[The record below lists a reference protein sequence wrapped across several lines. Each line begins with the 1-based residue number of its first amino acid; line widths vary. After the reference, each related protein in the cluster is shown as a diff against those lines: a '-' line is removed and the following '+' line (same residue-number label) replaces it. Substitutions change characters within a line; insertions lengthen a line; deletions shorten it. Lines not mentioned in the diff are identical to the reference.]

1 MSLWSQIKN
10 GLLAV
15 AAGKTATPFLGGLHG
30 ISPDE
35 KDTLSVI
42 HDLSRVV
49 KNNPE
54 AMETYLALGSLFRAR
69 GDFERAVQIRESL
82 LLRPELTLNFK
93 ARTYFELGQDYR
105 RVGILDRALHA
116 YAEAARLGIPQ
127 MQINAELAVLYADSG
142 DFAKAVNYY
151 VLLGNKIAAAH
162 YMVRQAK
169 ELSGHAPHN
178 MKKSI
183 RLINKALKVY
193 PASPEA
199 WSTLV
204 LGEIAEN
211 RWKHASKMFQKSLE
225 QIPSA
230 KIFMLFEEI
239 LDLHSEEKTADKTYY
254 NLLAENF
261 LPFIQERVPKA
272 APYYFG
278 ALALKYCERYEEADQ
293 WLTKALIIQPD
304 FWFGHLAQLDIA
316 RKQHGLP
323 PIFGTDLDFFIAQSK
338 KLRRFLCTACG
349 LKRNTLFYCCPRC
362 RSWHSADYIFTLSD

>member
-1 MSLWSQIKN
+1 
-10 GLLAV
+10 
-15 AAGKTATPFLGGLHG
+15 
-30 ISPDE
+30 
-35 KDTLSVI
+35 
-42 HDLSRVV
+42 
-49 KNNPE
+49 
-54 AMETYLALGSLFRAR
+54 
-69 GDFERAVQIRESL
+69 

-127 MQINAELAVLYADSG
+127 IQVNAELAVLYADSG

-151 VLLGNKIAAAH
+151 ALLGNKIAAAH

-169 ELSGHAPHN
+169 ELSTLVPCN
-178 MKKSI
+178 KKKVI
-183 RLINKALKVY
+183 RLINKALKIY

-199 WSTLV
+199 WSTLI
-204 LGEIAEN
+204 LGQIAEN
-211 RWKHASKMFQKSLE
+211 QWKHAAYLFQKSLG

-230 KIFMLFEEI
+230 KIFMIFEEI
-239 LDLHSEEKTADKTYY
+239 LELHSEEKTADKAYY

-261 LPFIQERVPKA
+261 LPFIQERAPEA

-278 ALALKYCERYEEADQ
+278 ALALKYCGRYEEADQ
-293 WLTKALIIQPD
+293 WLSKALIIQPD

-316 RKQHGLP
+316 RKQYGLP
-323 PIFGTDLDFFIAQSK
+323 PILDTDLDFFIAQSK